1 MWETNSNGFWFD
13 AFDSYF
19 ENEMQN
25 TEMQNTEVTLN
36 YFEISPM
43 LINLIYFFMYSTLL
57 VITQDIANFHKL
69 ICTKLLSHYDEEFPL
84 IILSVPVD

>member
-1 MWETNSNGFWFD
+1 MGETNSSGFWFD

-25 TEMQNTEVTLN
+25 TEVLN

-43 LINLIYFFMYSTLL
+43 LIKLIYFFMYSTL
-57 VITQDIANFHKL
+57 
-69 ICTKLLSHYDEEFPL
+69 
-84 IILSVPVD
+84 

>member
-1 MWETNSNGFWFD
+1 MGETNSNGFWFD

-43 LINLIYFFMYSTLL
+43 LINLIYFFMYSTL
-57 VITQDIANFHKL
+57 
-69 ICTKLLSHYDEEFPL
+69 
-84 IILSVPVD
+84 

>member
-1 MWETNSNGFWFD
+1 MGETNSNGFWFD

-25 TEMQNTEVTLN
+25 TGTEVTLN

-43 LINLIYFFMYSTLL
+43 LINLIYFFMYSTL
-57 VITQDIANFHKL
+57 
-69 ICTKLLSHYDEEFPL
+69 
-84 IILSVPVD
+84 

>member
-1 MWETNSNGFWFD
+1 MVFLQGETNSNGFWFD

-25 TEMQNTEVTLN
+25 TEVTLN

-43 LINLIYFFMYSTLL
+43 LIKLIYFFMYSTL
-57 VITQDIANFHKL
+57 
-69 ICTKLLSHYDEEFPL
+69 
-84 IILSVPVD
+84 

>member
-1 MWETNSNGFWFD
+1 MGETNSNGFWFD

-25 TEMQNTEVTLN
+25 TEVTLN

-43 LINLIYFFMYSTLL
+43 LIKLIYFFMYSTLS

>member
-1 MWETNSNGFWFD
+1 MGETNSNGFWFD

-25 TEMQNTEVTLN
+25 TKVTLN

-43 LINLIYFFMYSTLL
+43 LINLIYFFMYSTL
-57 VITQDIANFHKL
+57 
-69 ICTKLLSHYDEEFPL
+69 
-84 IILSVPVD
+84 

>member
-1 MWETNSNGFWFD
+1 MGETNSNGFWFD

-25 TEMQNTEVTLN
+25 NEVTLN

-43 LINLIYFFMYSTLL
+43 LINLIYFFMYSTL
-57 VITQDIANFHKL
+57 
-69 ICTKLLSHYDEEFPL
+69 
-84 IILSVPVD
+84 